1 MIKISNN
8 VYKMSFLYLII
19 ILIQIFVIIFYTDK
33 WKEYHTYIPVI
44 NIEDKK
50 EKEEIEKFIKDKL
63 EKIKSKFEKMNY
75 RDFYNYLLEE
85 KNRIFDYKDMKL
97 YIFMWEKLEV
107 TNDNTEF
114 VSRIHVKE
122 EDIGVNFSDLV
133 AKNIYQVPF
142 TEFKPEVITGSIL
155 YYMNDHPNDF
165 NGYKY
170 YWYDPIYKELVQ
182 KIGYSLILKS
192 DEFHGYVGIGF
203 NVKSISK
210 EYTDIYYHNI
220 YIDRLISISIFMFI
234 GSILVLNILEKNN
247 FLKVAVLFL
256 LVPNIYILYYLNITE
271 DISSLSQEE
280 IRLNNI
286 NEGIMSISFLV
297 SVNIFILTTLTN
309 KKIYN
314 NQIFLESS
322 VIFSLAL
329 LLLLFSLYK
338 RTDLN
343 NINDMK
349 NNRITKQLTFNL
361 VIYYNLF
368 IIINYLLFVSKNRI

>member
-1 MIKISNN
+1 
-8 VYKMSFLYLII
+8 
-19 ILIQIFVIIFYTDK
+19 
-33 WKEYHTYIPVI
+33 
-44 NIEDKK
+44 
-50 EKEEIEKFIKDKL
+50 
-63 EKIKSKFEKMNY
+63 
-75 RDFYNYLLEE
+75 
-85 KNRIFDYKDMKL
+85 
-97 YIFMWEKLEV
+97 MWEKLEV